1 MILWL
6 ALRRLLPLLAVLS
19 LALLPVAAP
28 AAVAGMHAP
37 TMARAERAAP
47 HEHGH
52 AMAQK
57 DLAQKD
63 LAQKD
68 LAQKDLAQKDL
79 AQKDLAQKDL
89 AQKDLAQ
96 KDLAQ
101 KDLAQKDLAQKD
113 LAQKDLAQK
122 DLAQKDLAQKDLA
135 QKDLAQ
141 KDNMAGAAMD
151 AMPCCPPEAATPPD
165 QQPGDGDGSTGCLK
179 GCPLM
184 ALCLAGLASLPP
196 SGVGLPVPFA
206 TGAPLFA
213 RKAARFASVT
223 GTPPPEPPRA

>member
-1 MILWL
+1 VILWL

-37 TMARAERAAP
+37 TTAQAERSAP

-52 AMAQK
+52 AMAPM
-57 DLAQKD
+57 DMAPMD
-63 LAQKD
+63 D
-68 LAQKDLAQKDL
+68 
-79 AQKDLAQKDL
+79 
-89 AQKDLAQ
+89 
-96 KDLAQ
+96 
-101 KDLAQKDLAQKD
+101 
-113 LAQKDLAQK
+113 
-122 DLAQKDLAQKDLA
+122 
-135 QKDLAQ
+135 
-141 KDNMAGAAMD
+141 MAGAAMD
-151 AMPCCPPEAATPPD
+151 AMPCCPPEAAAPSD
-165 QQPGDGDGSTGCLK
+165 QQPGDGSEGCLK

-196 SGVGLPVPFA
+196 SGIGLPVPFA

>member
-28 AAVAGMHAP
+28 AAVADMHAP

-52 AMAQK
+52 AM
-57 DLAQKD
+57 
-63 LAQKD
+63 
-68 LAQKDLAQKDL
+68 
-79 AQKDLAQKDL
+79 
-89 AQKDLAQ
+89 
-96 KDLAQ
+96 
-101 KDLAQKDLAQKD
+101 
-113 LAQKDLAQK
+113 
-122 DLAQKDLAQKDLA
+122 AQKDLAQKDLA